1 MLHGALLCATAADIL
16 TVVALREYICA
27 KEGNHTTCGTRPW
40 PASVSWAEIAAQR
53 AQQKKRVAT
62 MLIMNA
68 RMNMIV
74 ICGHTSPSGSQRSR
88 LVAPSP
94 QFPNVGGLPVTMA
107 NPKHKYTKP
116 DKL

>member
-53 AQQKKRVAT
+53 AQQSG
-62 MLIMNA
+62 A
-68 RMNMIV
+68 RAVRFGWDPPGGIV
-74 ICGHTSPSGSQRSR
+74 GVEHA
-88 LVAPSP
+88 V
-94 QFPNVGGLPVTMA
+94 V
-107 NPKHKYTKP
+107 
-116 DKL
+116 